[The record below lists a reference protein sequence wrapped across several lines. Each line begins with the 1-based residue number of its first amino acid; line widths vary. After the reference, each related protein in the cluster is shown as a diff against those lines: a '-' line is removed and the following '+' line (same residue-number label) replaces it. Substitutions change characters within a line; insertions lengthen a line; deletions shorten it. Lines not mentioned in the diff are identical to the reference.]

1 MSNPQKNTPAE
12 GTPAGASSATD
23 QQKDEFVMDDMAKKP
38 ANGKAE
44 DAAPADIGAEL
55 EPTETVPDP
64 MDPARWRLDQ
74 TLTEGIATTKLLTK
88 IPVRKPEQQEFF
100 RVHPSE
106 VYRLNAAL
114 ILVKADREF
123 YLVAPEVAPHAMD
136 VAKAYT
142 LYTVIN
148 RQGVVS
154 LWPVRLP
161 DGSRTDD
168 WLASSHIAADEAMRS
183 WVNIKANMA
192 LGAYEVTL
200 ATAEIPEPEWP
211 EHPFARLLSIAFRDR
226 MVTEIDHIVILTLR
240 GQK

>member
-1 MSNPQKNTPAE
+1 MSNPQTNTPTE
-12 GTPAGASSATD
+12 GTPAAASSATD

-55 EPTETVPDP
+55 EPGPEPTETVPDP

-106 VYRLNAAL
+106 AYRLNAAL

-136 VAKAYT
+136 V
-142 LYTVIN
+142 
-148 RQGVVS
+148 
-154 LWPVRLP
+154 VRHQN
-161 DGSRTDD
+161 
-168 WLASSHIAADEAMRS
+168 W
-183 WVNIKANMA
+183 K
-192 LGAYEVTL
+192 
-200 ATAEIPEPEWP
+200 
-211 EHPFARLLSIAFRDR
+211 
-226 MVTEIDHIVILTLR
+226 
-240 GQK
+240 